1 MQIAVAAR
9 YPPGALARGQQRP
22 HALECAARRVG
33 QRAHRPGREKF
44 GRRAQLNIVLGDDLA
59 KRMGEIGGLGDRRR
73 RVRARHGPPER
84 VGERVVDPPRR
95 SQMIERLHLVETPHL
110 HRPFHRC
117 ALAAD
122 GQRAVVRARDR
133 HRAAVDCRRIGMI
146 DLELGHAGGLAFG
159 QGGIIE
165 ERKAHGALD
174 LESAAAGQEYRRGMG
189 IDPLD
194 RRAAMGCGVA
204 KKIDHRLLRGS
215 GRAHPSSS
223 GWRYYRPDQYRR
235 TDPNQCTPW
244 SDAVII

>member
-1 MQIAVAAR
+1 M
-9 YPPGALARGQQRP
+9 
-22 HALECAARRVG
+22 AARRSSG
-33 QRAHRPGREKF
+33 SIP
-44 GRRAQLNIVLGDDLA
+44 
-59 KRMGEIGGLGDRRR
+59 M
-73 RVRARHGPPER
+73 
-84 VGERVVDPPRR
+84 PRR
-95 SQMIERLHLVETPHL
+95 YSWPAAALSRSSAPCAFRSSIIPPWPNA
-110 HRPFHRC
+110 RPPAWPSSRSIIPMRRQST
-117 ALAAD
+117 A
-122 GQRAVVRARDR
+122 ARDR

-244 SDAVII
+244 PDAVII